1 MKVIPTLRSRVW
13 VTRSYV
19 YCKQPIFYLTYR
31 YNFAKVSSV
40 SIVFLPV
47 PTKQIFIQGKLYVE
61 IYKRGRYFSTIF
73 SAAATRKEGGRK
85 ERLSSL
91 CTQLRGAR
99 KQRGTL
105 LAELPE
111 TLRVLLSRGRPVHV
125 KRALRL
131 RDIAPPFGLQN
142 RATSCPFFAKLH

>member
-1 MKVIPTLRSRVW
+1 MKVSPTLRSWVW
-13 VTRSYV
+13 VTRSCE
-19 YCKQPIFYLTYR
+19 YCRQPIFNLTIR
-31 YNFAKVSSV
+31 DNFAKVSSA
-40 SIVFLPV
+40 SIVFLQD

-61 IYKRGRYFSTIF
+61 IYKRGRYLSTIF

-105 LAELPE
+105 LAESPE
-111 TLRVLLSRGRPVHV
+111 TLRVLPKQRPT
-125 KRALRL
+125 
-131 RDIAPPFGLQN
+131 
-142 RATSCPFFAKLH
+142 ATGAREKGTKVA